1 MRSGKNITKIFK
13 RKKIK
18 FKKKVSLK
26 DILIFSKL
34 IDDKH
39 KLHKDKKFS
48 KKKGFKNIIIQGL
61 FLSSLCSSLVFKF
74 FGNNAIII
82 KQKFMYHKPIYVN
95 DTIRVISDIRL
106 IDKRFFI
113 YEINFLIK
121 TNKFINSEGKI
132 IVKII

>member
-13 RKKIK
+13 KKKIK
-18 FKKKVSLK
+18 FKKKVILK

-106 IDKRFFI
+106 VDKRFFI

>member
-13 RKKIK
+13 KKKIK

-61 FLSSLCSSLVFKF
+61 FLSSLCSSLIFKF

-106 IDKRFFI
+106 VDKRFFI

>member
-13 RKKIK
+13 KKKIK

-106 IDKRFFI
+106 VDKRFFI

>member
-13 RKKIK
+13 KKKIK

>member
-1 MRSGKNITKIFK
+1 MRSGKNIIKIFK
-13 RKKIK
+13 KKKIK
-18 FKKKVSLK
+18 FKKKVILK

-106 IDKRFFI
+106 VDKRFFI

>member
-18 FKKKVSLK
+18 FKKKVILK

-106 IDKRFFI
+106 VDKRFFI

>member
-13 RKKIK
+13 KKKIK

-121 TNKFINSEGKI
+121 TNKFINSDEKI